1 MKYFI
6 PTTILNLGNILST
19 DSISP
24 AAFYKRRNFG
34 SPHWHKIKETPEN
47 VLILFS
53 KPFFFSLETEG
64 QENRP
69 MFISIESS
77 EDFIQI
83 DDGVF
88 VCDHTIYFDWNTC
101 FLFLTKEDLKVANS
115 LAQISDSAKMYCLYR
130 DKRMICDESI
140 NNPLNGVNTIAETP
154 LNEDCIDKDF
164 RLNKIKGFLYGY
176 YVGAIL
182 TCRPQD
188 VGALMALKQTYAKI
202 VSMFS
207 SYSFEDKPTEEL
219 LKCEEDVKKCVLDV
233 IEMQNQI
240 NLTHKQLLS
249 VSKKEV
255 VINDMRLVSLDC
267 KYVRESLD
275 MKLFSSWIN
284 NILCDKKWGRSI
296 NAVKSQLA
304 DELTKDAIRVY
315 GAQRWESSGTRTFLN
330 NLRHSLAG
338 EYFHQEWNNGMLS
351 SLAALLMRGDDW
363 KDMMEF
369 MQSKGMY
376 DYRLAFGFWGSWTGF
391 ASLPTD
397 FTDLLLSQDK
407 QYVKTVC
414 DDFYYQ
420 VFGTCIPSIVKKEVS
435 LRDRV
440 MKIWNGMPTDLKGKN
455 NKETSKNKKIIDTV
469 LNSMGASQNIDQFI
483 QMLSGQKGWKRGN
496 RINYFRKYLPTD
508 LFLE

>member
-6 PTTILNLGNILST
+6 PTTILNLSNILST

-24 AAFYKRRNFG
+24 VAFYKRRNFG
-34 SPHWHKIKETPEN
+34 SPHWHKLKGDPEN
-47 VLILFS
+47 ILILYS
-53 KPFFFSLETEG
+53 KPFCFTLESEG

-83 DDGVF
+83 SNGVF
-88 VCDHTIYFDWNTC
+88 ACDHTIYFDWNTC
-101 FLFLTKEDLKVANS
+101 FIFLTKEDLKVANS

-130 DKRMICDESI
+130 DKRMIHDDSI
-140 NNPLNGVNTIAETP
+140 KITLNDVNTITEST
-154 LNEDCIDKDF
+154 LNEDSIDKDF

-188 VGALMALKQTYAKI
+188 VGALMALKQVYAKI
-202 VSMFS
+202 ASMFS
-207 SYSFEDKPTEEL
+207 SYSFENKLTEEL
-219 LKCEEDVKKCVLDV
+219 LRCEEDVKKCVLGE
-233 IEMQNQI
+233 IEIQNQT
-240 NLTHKQLLS
+240 NLAHKRLLD

-255 VINDMRLVSLDC
+255 VICDMRLVSLNC
-267 KYVRESLD
+267 NYVDEGLD
-275 MKLFSSWIN
+275 KELFASWIN
-284 NILCDKKWGRSI
+284 NILCDRKWGRSI
-296 NAVKSQLA
+296 NVVKSQLA

-315 GAQRWESSGTRTFLN
+315 GAQRWESSDTRTFLN

-338 EYFHQEWNNGMLS
+338 EYYHQEWDNGMLS

-363 KDMMEF
+363 KDMMAF

-376 DYRLAFGFWGSWTGF
+376 DYRLAFGLFGSWTGF

-397 FTDLLLSQDK
+397 FTDILLSQDK

-414 DDFYYQ
+414 DEFYQ
-420 VFGTCIPSIVKKEVS
+420 LLFGKAMPSIMKEEIS
-435 LRDRV
+435 LHDRV
-440 MKIWNGMPTDLKGKN
+440 MRIWNSMPTTLKGKN
-455 NKETSKNKKIIDTV
+455 AKEISKNKKIIDTV
-469 LNSMGASQNIDQFI
+469 LNAMGTSQNLDHFI
-483 QMLSGQKGWKRGN
+483 QLLSGQIGWKRGD
-496 RINYFRKYLPTD
+496 RIKYFRKYLLTD

>member
-6 PTTILNLGNILST
+6 PTTILNLSNILST

-24 AAFYKRRNFG
+24 VAFYKKRNFG
-34 SPHWHKIKETPEN
+34 SPHWYKIKEAPEN
-47 VLILFS
+47 FLILYS
-53 KPFFFSLETEG
+53 KPFCFSLESEG

-83 DDGVF
+83 GDGVF
-88 VCDHTIYFDWNTC
+88 ICDHTIYFDWNTC
-101 FLFLTKEDLKVANS
+101 FLFFTREDLKVANS
-115 LAQISDSAKMYCLYR
+115 LCRISDSAKMYCLYR
-130 DKRMICDESI
+130 DKRMIYDEI
-140 NNPLNGVNTIAETP
+140 MNETHDVNTTVETT
-154 LNEDCIDKDF
+154 LNELCIDKDF

-188 VGALMALKQTYAKI
+188 VGALMALKQAYAKI

-207 SYSFEDKPTEEL
+207 SYSFKDKPTEEL

-233 IEMQNQI
+233 IEIQNQT
-240 NLTHKQLLS
+240 NMTHKQLLD

-255 VINDMRLVSLDC
+255 MINDMQLVSLNC

-275 MKLFSSWIN
+275 KELFVSWIN

-315 GAQRWESSGTRTFLN
+315 GAQRWESSDTRTFLN

-338 EYFHQEWNNGMLS
+338 EYFLQEWNNGMLS

-363 KDMMEF
+363 KDMLEF

-397 FTDLLLSQDK
+397 FTDILLLQDK

-420 VFGTCIPSIVKKEVS
+420 LFGTIMPSIVRKEIS

-440 MKIWNGMPTDLKGKN
+440 MKVWNDMPTALKGKN
-455 NKETSKNKKIIDTV
+455 DKEKSKNKKIIDTV
-469 LNSMGASQNIDQFI
+469 LNLMGVSQNIDQFI
-483 QMLSGQKGWKRGN
+483 QKLSGQTGWKRGDK
-496 RINYFRKYLPTD
+496 IKYFRKYLQTD